1 MKLSIILKVIKKLAL
16 NRNFKSNRYKI
27 GQKG

>member
-16 NRNFKSNRYKI
+16 NRNLKVNRYKI